1 MLSDTR
7 WISIATGLFV
17 IWFLLIGCAA
27 DNPNIRPASEATV
40 GGAGGDGQ
48 LTISWNPVLAESY
61 DLFVGTLHGG
71 AEAGRK
77 LANVANP
84 FRLTDLPV
92 GATYSFVLS
101 AKNDDRTTLQS
112 EEIAHQIEGPDDRL
126 NISLPAKTTGI
137 TLAWDPT
144 EEASTYNIYWRN
156 APGVTRQN
164 GIKIPDVDT
173 PHRLTGLIPGV
184 TYYFVVTAVG
194 KNGGESNV
202 SEEISHE
209 SPQ

>member
-1 MLSDTR
+1 MSFSNR
-7 WISIATGLFV
+7 WVYVIFGLLIF
-17 IWFLLIGCAA
+17 LIGCVE
-27 DNPNIRPASEATV
+27 DNPNIRPASEATIGGT
-40 GGAGGDGQ
+40 GGAGQ
-48 LTISWNPVLAESY
+48 LTISWNTVMAESY
-61 DLFVGTLHGG
+61 DLYMGTLPGG

-84 FRLTDLPV
+84 FRMTDLPV
-92 GATYSFVLS
+92 GATYYFVLS

-112 EEIAHQIEGPDDRL
+112 EEIAHQIQGPDDRL
-126 NISLPAKTTGI
+126 TVSFPAKTTGI
-137 TLAWDPT
+137 TLAWDPS
-144 EEASTYNIYWRN
+144 EEASSYHIYWRN

-164 GIKIPDVDT
+164 GIKIPNVDT
-173 PHRLTGLIPGV
+173 PHKLTGLIPGV

-209 SPQ
+209 SPR